1 MNIIEIRVA
10 GRFKLMT
17 RIGTGS
23 FCDIYQGVNVH
34 SAVEVA
40 IKFEDTKSK
49 YPQLLYEAKIL
60 QNLQGGTCIPTLHW
74 CGPEN
79 EFNVL
84 VIDLLGPNIEELF
97 NKCDRKFT
105 LKTVLMIADQ
115 LISNIEYI
123 HSKNYIHRDIKP
135 ENFLF
140 GIGKQSHNLY
150 TIDFGLS
157 KRFRDSKTQAHIPY
171 REKKP
176 LIGTARYASIN
187 THKGIEQSRR
197 DDMESIGYLL
207 VYLMKGKLPWQGIKA
222 KNKDEKYIKIKDQ
235 KLSIS
240 LKELCSNLPP
250 EFANY
255 INYCR
260 GLNFDE
266 KPNYRLAKKWFKELF
281 YKEGYEYDNVFDW
294 ILIPLRNNHPTIF
307 TSLPLPTDYEDEE
320 REKEENTKRELK
332 KNQKENEEVLE
343 REGPKNEDENY
354 KIMEQN
360 KQLILSQRHKVATS
374 RGDTDTARR
383 LYTEPQNIPKTK
395 GVKKEKD
402 CVIF

>member
-1 MNIIEIRVA
+1 MNIIEIRIA
-10 GRFKLMT
+10 GRFKLCG
-17 RIGTGS
+17 RIGSGA
-23 FCDIYQGVNVH
+23 FCDIYQGINVH
-34 SAVEVA
+34 SGLEVA

-60 QNLQGGTCIPTLHW
+60 QNLQGGSCIPTLHW

-84 VIDLLGPNIEELF
+84 VIDLLGLNLEELF
-97 NKCDRKFT
+97 NKCDRKFS

-115 LISNIEYI
+115 LFTNIEYI

-140 GIGKQSHNLY
+140 GVGKQSHNLY

-157 KRFRDSKTQAHIPY
+157 KRFRDAKTQEHIPY

-207 VYLMKGKLPWQGIKA
+207 LYLMKGGLPWQGIKA
-222 KNKDEKYIKIKDQ
+222 KNKDEKYLKIRDQ
-235 KLSIS
+235 KISIA
-240 LKELCSNLPP
+240 LKDLCCNMPV

-260 GLNFDE
+260 NLSFDE
-266 KPNYRLAKKWFKELF
+266 KPNYRLIKRWFKELF
-281 YKEGYEYDNVFDW
+281 YREGYEYDNVFDW
-294 ILIPLRNNHPTIF
+294 ILIPLKNTNPTIF
-307 TSLPLPTDYEDEE
+307 TYLPLTIDFEED
-320 REKEENTKRELK
+320 EKEEKNAKEGKMGDSK
-332 KNQKENEEVLE
+332 KIEEINEKENS
-343 REGPKNEDENY
+343 KNNEDENY

-360 KQLILSQRHKVATS
+360 NKLILSQRHKVQNK
-374 RGDTDTARR
+374 GDDGRR
-383 LYTEPQNIPKTK
+383 MFTEPNNLKKNAT
-395 GVKKEKD
+395 KKEKD
-402 CVIF
+402 CSIF

>member
-10 GRFKLMT
+10 SRFKLSGK
-17 RIGTGS
+17 IGAGT

-34 SAVEVA
+34 SGAEVA

-60 QNLQGGTCIPTLHW
+60 QNLQGGSCIPNMHW

-84 VIDLLGPNIEELF
+84 VIDLLGPNLEDLL
-97 NKCDRKFT
+97 NKCDRKFS
-105 LKTVLMIADQ
+105 LKTVLMITDQ
-115 LISNIEYI
+115 LLSNMEYI

-140 GIGKQSHNLY
+140 GLGKQSHVLY

-157 KRFRDSKTQAHIPY
+157 KRFRDAKTQEHIPY

-187 THKGIEQSRR
+187 AHKGIEQSRR
-197 DDMESIGYLL
+197 DDMESIGYLMI
-207 VYLMKGKLPWQGIKA
+207 YLLKGNLPWQGIKA
-222 KNKDEKYIKIKDQ
+222 KNKDEKYLKIKEQ
-235 KLSIS
+235 KINIP
-240 LKELCSNLPP
+240 LKELCHNLPH
-250 EFANY
+250 EFSNY

-260 GLNFDE
+260 NLNFDE
-266 KPNYRLAKKWFKELF
+266 KPNYRLVKRWFKELL
-281 YKEGYEYDNVFDW
+281 YREGHEVDNVYDW
-294 ILIPLRNNHPTIF
+294 ILIPLKNSNPTVY
-307 TSLPLPTDYEDEE
+307 SCLPLTFDFDEE
-320 REKEENTKRELK
+320 ENEKYLTNLKLAENLKTLKIDVDMQPKEEI
-332 KNQKENEEVLE
+332 KNQ
-343 REGPKNEDENY
+343 DENY

-360 KQLILSQRHKVATS
+360 TKMILSQRHKF
-374 RGDTDTARR
+374 TARGENETNR
-383 LYTEPQNIPKTK
+383 RTFTEPNPKK
-395 GVKKEKD
+395 NQIKKDKE
-402 CVIF
+402 CFIF

>member
-10 GRFKLMT
+10 GRFKICG

-23 FCDIYQGVNVH
+23 FCEIYQGINVH
-34 SAVEVA
+34 SGAEVA

-60 QNLQGGTCIPTLHW
+60 QNLQGGSCIPTIHW

-84 VIDLLGPNIEELF
+84 VIDLLGPNLEELF
-97 NKCDRKFT
+97 NKCNRKFS

-115 LISNIEYI
+115 LLTDIEYI
-123 HSKNYIHRDIKP
+123 HSKHYIHRDVKP

-140 GIGKQSHNLY
+140 GVGKQFNNLY
-150 TIDFGLS
+150 IIDFGLS
-157 KRFRDSKTQAHIPY
+157 KRFRDSKTQEHIPY

-207 VYLMKGKLPWQGIKA
+207 VYMMKGKLPWQGIKA
-222 KNKDEKYIKIKDQ
+222 KNKDEKYSKIKEQ
-235 KLSIS
+235 KINLP
-240 LKELCSNLPP
+240 LKDLCSNMPV
-250 EFANY
+250 EFSNY

-260 GLNFDE
+260 NLNFDE
-266 KPNYRLAKKWFKELF
+266 KPNYRMVKRWFKELF
-281 YKEGYEYDNVFDW
+281 YKEGFDYDSVYDW
-294 ILIPLRNNHPTIF
+294 ILIPLRNSNTQFF
-307 TSLPLPTDYEDEE
+307 TCLPLTIDLEE
-320 REKEENTKRELK
+320 EENERKIKFAENNK
-332 KNQKENEEVLE
+332 EIDEGPENE
-343 REGPKNEDENY
+343 EDENY
-354 KIMEQN
+354 KIMQQN
-360 KQLILSQRHKVATS
+360 NKMIMSQRQKAPMKGENDIEIRT
-374 RGDTDTARR
+374 
-383 LYTEPQNIPKTK
+383 LTEPNIKKVPI
-395 GVKKEKD
+395 KKEKD
-402 CVIF
+402 CSIF